1 MMSASTKNNLHSNPD
16 SVDPESDLPLKAPQ
30 NGEPKISRSLWPAIL
45 RVVLALVIIIG
56 ILLLIFIL
64 PSILQARSIQI
75 SQDFVDF
82 ALVTLLGML
91 VGFVEVVSRYQD
103 APFRTATTWPALFY
117 MLVNGSVAAVALWMV
132 RLFGWQF
139 VPGEGNS
146 EITRWTEVI
155 VSGLGAMAIF
165 RSSLFV
171 IGKEDQ
177 EVSIGPNA
185 ILEILLNA
193 LDKEVDRFRGQ
204 ERAKIVKDIMEFV
217 HYDDAI
223 LDISVLSKALL
234 QNLSADDNAK
244 IDEVRKQI
252 EIITDIDPDVRKYL
266 LGLRIMDVVG
276 EDVLRQAIGIRGLEH
291 YKRSLRQRQIES
303 QQKVEILSELSAVG
317 ESLKESY
324 AVETPE
330 PAEMVEPTPEPT
342 DDQAEDE
349 GIAPVG

>member
-1 MMSASTKNNLHSNPD
+1 MSTSTKNLHNNPD
-16 SVDPESDLPLKAPQ
+16 IGDPESDSASKSSQ
-30 NGEPKISRSLWPAIL
+30 NGKQKISRSLWPSVL
-45 RVVLALVIIIG
+45 RVGLALVVIVG
-56 ILLLIFIL
+56 ILLLIFIIPTL
-64 PSILQARSIQI
+64 LQGRGIQI
-75 SQDFVDF
+75 SQEFVDF
-82 ALVTLLGML
+82 TIVTLLGML
-91 VGFVEVVSRYQD
+91 VGFVEVISRYQD

-139 VPGEGNS
+139 VPGDGS
-146 EITRWTEVI
+146 PEISRWTEVL
-155 VSGLGAMAIF
+155 VAGLGAMAIF

-177 EVSIGPNA
+177 EISIGPNA

-204 ERAKIVKDIMEFV
+204 ERAKIVKEIMEFV

-223 LDISVLSKALL
+223 MDISVLSKALL
-234 QNLSADDNAK
+234 QNLSAEDNAQ

-252 EIITDIDPDVRKYL
+252 EVITGIDPDVRKYL

-276 EDVLRQAIGIRGLEH
+276 EDVLRQAIGIRGLDH
-291 YKRSLRQRQIES
+291 YKSSFQMRQKES
-303 QQKVEILSELSAVG
+303 QHQEEILSELSAVR

-324 AVETPE
+324 AVLAPDPVAEAAESLE
-330 PAEMVEPTPEPT
+330 PSDNQE
-342 DDQAEDE
+342 ED
-349 GIAPVG
+349 ITAVG